1 MKAKTRSKTLEEA
14 NGGTCNGASS
24 ETEECNTHNCPGAQL
39 FIRDH
44 IFIIYC
50 ITISNNSLVVNCQWG
65 DWNSGDCSKSCG
77 LGQMTKTRV
86 KARVE
91 AHGGTCSGDTTST
104 EACNTN
110 SCAGMRYSR

>member
-1 MKAKTRSKTLEEA
+1 MEEPATEHQAKQKNAILTIVQVHTF
-14 NGGTCNGASS
+14 
-24 ETEECNTHNCPGAQL
+24 

-50 ITISNNSLVVNCQWG
+50 INVSNNSFVVNCQWG

-86 KARVE
+86 KALVE
-91 AHGGTCSGDTTST
+91 AHGGACSGDTTST

-110 SCAGMRYSR
+110 PCAGMKYSR

>member
-1 MKAKTRSKTLEEA
+1 MKTNTRTKTVEEA
-14 NGGTCNGASS
+14 NGGTCNGTST
-24 ETEECNTHNCPGAQL
+24 ETEECNTNNCPGTHFL
-39 FIRDH
+39 IRDH

-50 ITISNNSLVVNCQWG
+50 INVSNNVLVVNCQWE

-86 KARVE
+86 KALVE

-104 EACNTN
+104 EACNTH
-110 SCAGMRYSR
+110 SCAGMLYTR